1 MANGFSIASV
11 TVGYNGARALPKHL
25 DALRRQS
32 RKLDEIVV
40 VNNASTDDTL
50 KLLAISYPE
59 STVLNLPENAGVGG
73 GFAAGLAYAA
83 GKKYDWIWLFDQDS
97 VPRQDT
103 LEMLLA
109 GVEYLGEEAETVAI
123 FAPTCVHPET
133 GARYPGLIWKNGL
146 RPPAADSLS
155 QPLSFVDTV
164 ISSGSLLRR
173 EVVAEVGPPRQ
184 DFFMDFVDHEYCLRL
199 RRHGF
204 RIAVV
209 GNSFLDHAIGSPRR
223 VSFLGWSRP
232 FTEHVPWREYYM
244 TRNEVFTIWKFYPDW
259 KTKYFFVSR
268 WLRHALGV
276 LMFSRQRAGNLKM
289 MCFGFLDG
297 RAGRLGVRFLESPR
311 RANSL
316 SPASETRKP
325 TQLVADRRVDDEK

>member
-1 MANGFSIASV
+1 MANKFSIASV
-11 TVGYNGARALPKHL
+11 TIAYNGELALPQHL

-32 RKLDEIVV
+32 RELDEIVV

-50 KLLAISYPE
+50 RLLATSYPE
-59 STVLNLPENAGVGG
+59 TTVLNLPENSGVGG

-83 GKKYDWIWLFDQDS
+83 GKKHDWIWLFDQDS
-97 VPRQDT
+97 VPRHDT

-109 GVEYLGEEAETVAI
+109 GMECLGEEAGTVAI

-146 RPPAADSLS
+146 RLPAAHSLS

-164 ISSGSLLRR
+164 ISSGSLLRI
-173 EVVAEVGPPRQ
+173 EAAEGVGPPRQ

-209 GNSFLDHAIGSPRR
+209 GNSFLDHAIGRPRR
-223 VSFLGWSRP
+223 VSVLGWSRL

-244 TRNEVFTIWKFYPDW
+244 TRNEVFTIWKYYPDW
-259 KTKYFFVSR
+259 KTKCFFVSR

-276 LMFSRQRAGNLKM
+276 LLFSRQRAGSLKM
-289 MCFGFLDG
+289 MCFGFADG
-297 RAGRLGVRFLESPR
+297 RAERLGGRFFESQGGR
-311 RANSL
+311 R
-316 SPASETRKP
+316 RG
-325 TQLVADRRVDDEK
+325 